1 MSVAQN
7 LKSGQS
13 TTAGSSFTAYTG
25 LPCPKHNVQ
34 MIAKLEVPPNATVRR
49 LSDKVFT
56 TTNAYIISMGH
67 PGANCKVGRSTQD
80 ARIIST
86 RVSVSYMRGLK
97 IMLDSNVARKSLWG
111 ATDIDVWTPPKPVLP
126 EPVPEKKEKEVKKE
140 VEEPTKKE
148 VVKKEVVEVV
158 KKEVVKKEEEEPKKE
173 VKEVVKKVE
182 VVEEEVVKKEPL
194 QVAPP
199 LKRKTSRKKNKKK
212 SPSKQIEDAD
222 ESVMDKFF
230 SDDPTASKRKNNV
243 SN

>member
-13 TTAGSSFTAYTG
+13 TTAGSSFIAYTG
-25 LPCPKHNVQ
+25 LRCPKHNVQ

-148 VVKKEVVEVV
+148 VVKKEEV
-158 KKEVVKKEEEEPKKE
+158 KKE
-173 VKEVVKKVE
+173 VKEVVKK
-182 VVEEEVVKKEPL
+182 EEEEPL

-230 SDDPTASKRKNNV
+230 SDAPTASKRKNNV